1 MLQVVPGSVRLL
13 AGMPSPGRRLSR
25 RSRREERRRRRGAI
39 GNADPTVLQQNGSSS
54 ELRFCCKRGHP
65 AILPSH
71 QILPAASRCQSRN
84 LTSPSLFRLHP

>member
-65 AILPSH
+65 AILPHHYRRS
-71 QILPAASRCQSRN
+71 ISGIVR
-84 LTSPSLFRLHP
+84 